1 MKKEMSILRQLIDEG
16 KVTSHD
22 AGEMIQA
29 MNQAEHKSVWEEEGD
44 FDPRRFMARMHSS
57 YSQTML
63 NDIIWLERSRYN
75 KKLKDDLRYL
85 TGAEREEL
93 LEKIRILSP
102 ADPDQFA
109 ENPLMEKVFMRY

>member
-1 MKKEMSILRQLIDEG
+1 MKKEMSILRQLTDEG
-16 KVTSHD
+16 KITAHD

-29 MNQAEHKSVWEEEGD
+29 MNEAERTSVWEEEGD
-44 FDPRRFMARMHSS
+44 FDPRRFMAKMYGS

-93 LEKIRILSP
+93 LEKIRLR
-102 ADPDQFA
+102 
-109 ENPLMEKVFMRY
+109 EPLQWSVPGGHPLQ